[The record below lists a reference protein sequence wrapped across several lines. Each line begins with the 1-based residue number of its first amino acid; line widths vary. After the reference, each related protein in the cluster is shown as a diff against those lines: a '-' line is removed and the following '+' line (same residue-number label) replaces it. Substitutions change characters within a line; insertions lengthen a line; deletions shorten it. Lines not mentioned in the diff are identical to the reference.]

1 MSEGS
6 TIHKHV
12 LCCVGCIRAVGTCRV
27 MVWVEFVPVVVEEGV
42 MATAESGEM
51 DAVLSCQSG
60 LRGVDSRWGEV

>member
-1 MSEGS
+1 MSEGF
-6 TIHKHV
+6 TIRKHV
-12 LCCVGCIRAVGTCRV
+12 QCCVGRVRAVGTCRI
-27 MVWVEFVPVVVEEGV
+27 MVWVKFVPVLVEEGV